1 MNKKF
6 LSAILF
12 GALMIGSTGTFTS
25 CKDYDDDI
33 KDLQGQIDANKTAI
47 DKINALINS
56 GSVITG
62 VNKTDKGVT
71 VTLSN
76 GNSFDLTNGSNGT
89 DGKAGSVVEIGEN
102 GNWWIDGK
110 DTGKPS
116 RGASG
121 SAGLVL
127 LPFTMFLEHQA
138 MKKGFG

>member
-47 DKINALINS
+47 DQINALINS

-62 VNKTDKGVT
+62 VDKTDKGVT

-76 GNSFDLTNGSNGT
+76 GNKFELTNGTNGNKGE
-89 DGKAGSVVEIGEN
+89 DGKPGSVVTIGEN
-102 GNWWIDGK
+102 GNWFIDNV

-116 RGASG
+116 RSEERRVGKECRSRW
-121 SAGLVL
+121 S
-127 LPFTMFLEHQA
+127 PYH
-138 MKKGFG
+138 

>member
-47 DKINALINS
+47 EKINALVNG

-62 VNKTDKGVT
+62 VTKTDKGVT

-76 GNSFDLTNGSNGT
+76 NTSFELTNGEKGT
-89 DGKAGSVVEIGEN
+89 AGSVVEIGEN

-116 RGASG
+116 KGDATSG
-121 SAGLVL
+121 TGYSW
-127 LPFTMFLEHQA
+127 Q
-138 MKKGFG
+138 

>member
-47 DKINALINS
+47 DKINDLISS

-62 VNKTDKGVT
+62 VDKTDKV
-71 VTLSN
+71 
-76 GNSFDLTNGSNGT
+76 
-89 DGKAGSVVEIGEN
+89 
-102 GNWWIDGK
+102 
-110 DTGKPS
+110 
-116 RGASG
+116 
-121 SAGLVL
+121 
-127 LPFTMFLEHQA
+127 
-138 MKKGFG
+138 